1 MRPPDHNP
9 LIGESAP
16 FQAMLEQVSRVA
28 PLDRPVLIIG
38 ERGTGKELISA
49 RVHFLSRRWERPYVR
64 MNCAALTESLL
75 ETELFGHEA
84 GAFTG
89 ATRRHTGRFELAND
103 GTLFLD
109 EVANTSLRL
118 QEKIL
123 RVVEYGEFER
133 VGATVTTRVD
143 VRIVGATN
151 VDLPAWARAGKFRE
165 DLLDRL
171 AFDVITVPPLR
182 VRGED
187 VLLLAEHFGVAMARA
202 LGAELFPGF
211 APAVR
216 EQLLAWPWPGNVR
229 ELKNVVERA
238 TYKWLPSDQPIGAI
252 DFDPFDS
259 PWRPRGL
266 PSGGEEKNKAE
277 EPAANSPDTGAVPD
291 DFRTAVREFESG
303 LLQRALAGNLF
314 NQRRTAEALGLG
326 YHQLRALLKK
336 HGLNPAAQPDRH

>member
-1 MRPPDHNP
+1 
-9 LIGESAP
+9 
-16 FQAMLEQVSRVA
+16 MLEQVSRVA

-49 RVHFLSRRWERPYVR
+49 RVHYLSRRWEQPFVR

-75 ETELFGHEA
+75 ESELFGHEA
-84 GAFTG
+84 VAFTG
-89 ATRRHTGRFELAND
+89 ATRRHVGRFELANA

-109 EVANTSLRL
+109 ELANTGSRL

-133 VGATVTTRVD
+133 VGASATTRVD

-182 VRGED
+182 ARGED
-187 VLLLAEHFGVAMARA
+187 VLRLAEHFGVAMARS
-202 LGAELFPGF
+202 LGAEVFPGF

-216 EQLLAWPWPGNVR
+216 AQLLAWPWPGNVR

-238 TYKWLPSDQPIGAI
+238 TYKWLPAEEPIGRV
-252 DFDPFDS
+252 DFDPFES
-259 PWRPRGL
+259 PFRIGAPPPDAPRAAPAADPAPADL
-266 PSGGEEKNKAE
+266 SGGFKA
-277 EPAANSPDTGAVPD
+277 
-291 DFRTAVREFESG
+291 AVREFETG
-303 LLQRALAGNLF
+303 LLRRALAEQRF
-314 NQRRTAEALGLG
+314 NQRRTAQALGLG
-326 YHQLRALLKK
+326 YHQLRALVRKY
-336 HGLNPAAQPDRH
+336 GLQPAG